1 MAIQILVYEL
11 TVQIVGNLGFLERE
25 NATIMNA
32 SILRFARRT
41 INGFAAAMK
50 SLGLSC
56 PLFLTQN
63 DGTIIDAESA
73 KAFPIKTFSSG
84 PTNSM
89 TGAAYLSGLDQ
100 EKGRLDTAPVIVADI
115 GGTTTDVCAL

>member
-1 MAIQILVYEL
+1 M
-11 TVQIVGNLGFLERE
+11 R
-25 NATIMNA
+25 
-32 SILRFARRT
+32 
-41 INGFAAAMK
+41 

-63 DGTIIDAESA
+63 DGTVIDADTA
-73 KAFPIKTFSSG
+73 MGCPIKTFSSG

-89 TGAAYLSGLDQ
+89 TGAAYLAGLDTAQ
-100 EKGRLDTAPVIVADI
+100 GKMPNAPVIVADI